1 MFEMLEKCKMLD
13 CAVRMNSPN
22 QEMKTSPTV
31 SDTQYT
37 LKEFWHDLNF
47 SNVSN
52 TPKLISVKET
62 SFLSACNRMFRV
74 CCREKEGLVHST

>member
-22 QEMKTSPTV
+22 QEMKTSRTV

-37 LKEFWHDLNF
+37 LKEFWHNLNF
-47 SNVSN
+47 
-52 TPKLISVKET
+52 
-62 SFLSACNRMFRV
+62 
-74 CCREKEGLVHST
+74 